1 MGNSAVLDEAGSI
14 GASSARAR
22 ALPSERFADD
32 LLRLS
37 TRCWFLVVV
46 IGQLLFA
53 SYIVVD
59 YMLAAV
65 RGHLGDRSTYLAHG
79 YIAGDHVGNGAAA
92 AHIILAALIVSSGAL
107 QLLPQVRTRFPSFH
121 RWNGRMYFVAA
132 CAASI
137 AGFYI
142 VWFRGGVGDLS
153 QHLSSSLN
161 AALILVFGALAVR
174 FAIARD
180 IPKHRRWAL
189 RLFMV
194 VSGVWFFR
202 LGFMLWVI
210 LNRGPV
216 GFDGAT
222 FTGPFLTIWGFGC
235 FLVPL
240 AILEVYLRV
249 QKQVGV
255 APRIGMAVSL
265 FALSIAMVLG
275 LLGTVMVMWLPAIK
289 SA

>member
-1 MGNSAVLDEAGSI
+1 LENSAVLDEARSA
-14 GASSARAR
+14 GARSARAR
-22 ALPSERFADD
+22 HSERFAND
-32 LLRLS
+32 LLRVS
-37 TRCWFLVVV
+37 TRCWFLVVFV
-46 IGQLLFA
+46 GQLLFA
-53 SYIVVD
+53 TYIVLN
-59 YMLAAV
+59 YILAAV
-65 RGHLGDRSTYLAHG
+65 RGHLGDRSTYFAHG
-79 YIAGDHVGNGAAA
+79 YIVGDHLGNGAAA

-121 RWNGRMYFVAA
+121 RWNGRVYLVSA

-142 VWFRGGVGDLS
+142 VWFRGGIGDMS
-153 QHLSSSLN
+153 QHLGSSLN
-161 AALILVFGALAVR
+161 AALVLVFAAFAVR

-210 LNRGPV
+210 INRGPA

-222 FTGPFLTIWGFGC
+222 FTGPFLTIWGFGS
-235 FLVPL
+235 FLAPL
-240 AILEVYLRV
+240 VILEVYLRV

-255 APRIGMAVSL
+255 APRIGMAISI
-265 FALSIAMVLG
+265 FALSIAMVAG